1 MARDD
6 WRLRI
11 ELEEEEHASSFLE
24 RLGLDLS
31 SEARELANDLK
42 DRRLAVSREADV
54 VFVYAA
60 TRSEIDKAQ
69 AIVEAELKELGL
81 GARSIAVEHWLH
93 EQDRWDDEAPGP
105 DIEEEVLAH
114 GYAPWEVRVEC
125 DSLEAAHELAERL
138 ESEGYGV
145 VRNFRYVIAGTASR
159 EQAEELA
166 KRVHGDVEPG
176 GELVWEA
183 VPQNPFAIFGGLGG

>member
-42 DRRLAVSREADV
+42 DRRLAVSREGDV

-60 TRSEIDKAQ
+60 TRTEIEKAQ

-81 GARSIAVEHWLH
+81 EARSIAVEHWLH
-93 EQDRWDDEAPGP
+93 EQGRWDDEAPGP

-159 EQAEELA
+159 EEAGELA
-166 KRVHGDVEPG
+166 KRVHGEVEAG

>member
-166 KRVHGDVEPG
+166 KRVHGDVEPS